1 MGGRRIGHWL
11 VIVLLVFNCLALFG
25 IVNVWFDEKE
35 APDPAQSRK
44 TPEIPVAPMLRS
56 KQSLNE
62 FRVVATK
69 NLFSQDRTGPD
80 LGPDATQQCQGSL
93 EGKILLGTMII
104 GNQRVALIGHSSTK
118 KKTKDDPV
126 ETLRLGEQ
134 WEGYKVMEITNDAV
148 VFQGRDGKTTLNF
161 PE

>member
-1 MGGRRIGHWL
+1 
-11 VIVLLVFNCLALFG
+11 
-25 IVNVWFDEKE
+25 
-35 APDPAQSRK
+35 
-44 TPEIPVAPMLRS
+44 
-56 KQSLNE
+56 
-62 FRVVATK
+62 
-69 NLFSQDRTGPD
+69 
-80 LGPDATQQCQGSL
+80 
-93 EGKILLGTMII
+93 MII
-104 GNQRVALIGHSSTK
+104 GNQRVALIGDSSTK